1 MIDLHKAKHILEVA
15 CGTGKI
21 IPIAMTLKQ
30 DNCTYLASDLSS
42 SMIELCRD
50 NLNKN
55 L

>member
-1 MIDLHKAKHILEVA
+1 MQTFFYTLIHMIDLHKAKHILEVA

-42 SMIELCRD
+42 SMI
-50 NLNKN
+50 
-55 L
+55 